1 MYQKDRYC
9 RRRSHSYRRRN
20 KRKIARI
27 WKCICVFLALMCI
40 SVCTFFYFEE
50 TWNVY
55 AFASPEKTLE
65 ETGKKSFVLE
75 NSVWDNMVPDTIIME
90 SILAQKLPVVF
101 LDAGHGGA
109 DAGCI
114 WEDIYEKDINLS
126 IAKLVQ
132 DKLEE
137 RGYRVVMAR
146 DKDTYIAKE
155 DRVVQ
160 ANATQADIYV
170 SIHQNFSEESDVS
183 GMEVWYE
190 ENEKR
195 DNKRL
200 AQLIHQQTSG
210 ITGALQRELRGDAEF
225 HVTGKTTMPSCL
237 VETGFLSNKDERTKL
252 SSLEYQEQ
260 IADGIVQGIA
270 YYFQPKTMYL
280 TFDDGPSKDYT
291 NKVLDI
297 LKARNVKATFFL
309 IGENARKYPDVV
321 KRIAAEGHT
330 IGIHCD
336 NHNYEKLYQSADSY
350 IQDFENARQTI
361 YQITGVQVNIFRFPG
376 GSVNHYNAAVRDEI
390 IEEMT
395 NRGYIYFD
403 WNASLEDAVQQSV
416 PEQLIANA
424 LSTTLGRKK
433 VIMLAHDVVPNTTA
447 CLDELLD
454 SFPEYQMKP
463 LSEEVEPIQF

>member
-55 AFASPEKTLE
+55 AFAPPEKTLE

-210 ITGALQRELRGDAEF
+210 ITGALQHELRGDAEF

>member
-55 AFASPEKTLE
+55 AFAPPEKTLE

-75 NSVWDNMVPDTIIME
+75 NSVWDNMVPDTMIME

-336 NHNYEKLYQSADSY
+336 NHNYEKLYQSVDSY

>member
-55 AFASPEKTLE
+55 AFAPPEKTLE

-75 NSVWDNMVPDTIIME
+75 NSVWDNMVPDTMIME

-109 DAGCI
+109 GAGCI

>member
-40 SVCTFFYFEE
+40 RVCTFFYFEE

-55 AFASPEKTLE
+55 AFAPPEKTLE

-336 NHNYEKLYQSADSY
+336 NHNYEKLYQSVDSY

>member
-55 AFASPEKTLE
+55 AFAPPEKTLE

-350 IQDFENARQTI
+350 IQDFENARQAI

>member
-1 MYQKDRYC
+1 
-9 RRRSHSYRRRN
+9 
-20 KRKIARI
+20 
-27 WKCICVFLALMCI
+27 
-40 SVCTFFYFEE
+40 
-50 TWNVY
+50 
-55 AFASPEKTLE
+55 
-65 ETGKKSFVLE
+65 
-75 NSVWDNMVPDTIIME
+75 
-90 SILAQKLPVVF
+90 
-101 LDAGHGGA
+101 
-109 DAGCI
+109 
-114 WEDIYEKDINLS
+114 
-126 IAKLVQ
+126 
-132 DKLEE
+132 
-137 RGYRVVMAR
+137 
-146 DKDTYIAKE
+146 
-155 DRVVQ
+155 
-160 ANATQADIYV
+160 
-170 SIHQNFSEESDVS
+170 
-183 GMEVWYE
+183 
-190 ENEKR
+190 
-195 DNKRL
+195 
-200 AQLIHQQTSG
+200 
-210 ITGALQRELRGDAEF
+210 
-225 HVTGKTTMPSCL
+225 MPSCL

-321 KRIAAEGHT
+321 KRIVAEGHT

>member
-55 AFASPEKTLE
+55 AFAPPEKTLE

-75 NSVWDNMVPDTIIME
+75 NSVWDNMVPDTMIME

>member
-55 AFASPEKTLE
+55 AFAPPEKTLE

-463 LSEEVEPIQF
+463 LSEDVEPIQF

>member
-55 AFASPEKTLE
+55 AFAPPEKTLE

-75 NSVWDNMVPDTIIME
+75 NSVWDNMVPDTMIME

-137 RGYRVVMAR
+137 RGYQVVMAR

-210 ITGALQRELRGDAEF
+210 TTGALQRELRGDAEF

>member
-55 AFASPEKTLE
+55 AFAPPEKTLE

>member
-9 RRRSHSYRRRN
+9 RRHRHSCRRRN
-20 KRKIARI
+20 KRKITRL
-27 WKCICVFLALMCI
+27 WKCICVFQALMCI
-40 SVCTFFYFEE
+40 CVCTFFYFEE

-55 AFASPEKTLE
+55 AFAPLENTLE

-75 NSVWDNMVPDTIIME
+75 NSVWDNMVPDTMIME

-126 IAKLVQ
+126 IAKLVR

-137 RGYRVVMAR
+137 RGYQVVMAR

-210 ITGALQRELRGDAEF
+210 TTGALQRELRGDAEF

-237 VETGFLSNKDERTKL
+237 VETGFLSNKDERAKL

-361 YQITGVQVNIFRFPG
+361 YQITGMQVNIFRFPG